1 MTEVSPKD
9 EMSPEK
15 RRELIAELKEHITR
29 VHDGDEDA
37 MADMEKSLELIPS
50 IARKFGNLN
59 LWVERGFLE
68 RATGG
73 TPVEKK
79 SVALALEQ
87 MREELAGPNPSPLEI
102 LGAERVASC
111 WLQLHYGELI
121 YEQNLGK
128 LTLDQDNYYQKRLDR
143 LHRRYLSSMRSL
155 AQVRR
160 LLKPK
165 IAQINLAEKQ
175 QINTGAAALE
185 PVKTNND

>member
-1 MTEVSPKD
+1 MSEVSLQE
-9 EMSPEK
+9 EMTPER
-15 RRELIAELKEHITR
+15 RREIIAELREHITR
-29 VHDGDEDA
+29 AHDGDEDA
-37 MADMEKSLELIPS
+37 IATVEKSLELIPS
-50 IARKFGNLN
+50 IARKWGNLN

-79 SVALALEQ
+79 SVTLTLKQ
-87 MREELAGPNPSPLEI
+87 MREELAGPNPSPLEL

-128 LTLDQDNYYQKRLDR
+128 MTLEQDNYYQRRLDR
-143 LHRRYLSSMRSL
+143 LHRRYLSAMRSL
-155 AQVRR
+155 AQVRK

-165 IAQINLAEKQ
+165 VAQINIGEKQ
-175 QINTGAAALE
+175 QINTGAAALG
-185 PVKTNND
+185 PAHTNGN

>member
-1 MTEVSPKD
+1 
-9 EMSPEK
+9 
-15 RRELIAELKEHITR
+15 
-29 VHDGDEDA
+29 
-37 MADMEKSLELIPS
+37 MERSLELIPS

-79 SVALALEQ
+79 SVTLTLEQ

-143 LHRRYLSSMRSL
+143 Y
-155 AQVRR
+155 
-160 LLKPK
+160 
-165 IAQINLAEKQ
+165 
-175 QINTGAAALE
+175 
-185 PVKTNND
+185 